1 MENRCLIGNL
11 TPPTNFPIINK
22 LHLFSHIMEITTHL
36 LSLQTLQSHKE
47 TLNAA
52 GSRNAVPAACVPA
65 VGTSRLQNQ
74 EAVLL
79 TAPVF
84 SAHDTAMEV
93 SSRPHL
99 PLSRRSISFPFFLK
113 GQ

>member
-1 MENRCLIGNL
+1 
-11 TPPTNFPIINK
+11 
-22 LHLFSHIMEITTHL
+22 MEITTHL
-36 LSLQTLQSHKE
+36 FSHQTLQSQKE

-52 GSRNAVPAACVPA
+52 GSPNAVPAACVPA
-65 VGTSRLQNQ
+65 VGTLHLQNQ

-84 SAHDTAMEV
+84 SAHDTATRMGFLL
-93 SSRPHL
+93 HFL
-99 PLSRRSISFPFFLK
+99 LFRRSISFPFLLK